1 MTYEVSQWLE
11 EIKSL
16 QQQLAQAQSDRE
28 AAQASAEHWR
38 ELYNT
43 EAQQRRTEAKAAEQ
57 TIETLKAEIQQLKD
71 GRAGIKSDGGGE
83 GSSIEKELEKLPAGE
98 LKVKLAEAMQQRDR
112 LAGETE
118 RLVEALKAEQ
128 AAHLK
133 TRQSLTTALGD
144 TMDRL
149 KATRAAILGP
159 EAATGQLPAQR
170 SSPPQTASASYQLP
184 AQSKNPSLQLPPINP
199 DRSPA

>member
-1 MTYEVSQWLE
+1 MTYEVTQWLE

-43 EAQQRRTEAKAAEQ
+43 EAQQRRKEAKLAEQ
-57 TIETLKAEIQQLKD
+57 TIETLKAEIQQLKE
-71 GRAGIKSDGGGE
+71 GRDRVKSGDSGE
-83 GSSIEKELEKLPAGE
+83 GSSIEKELEKLPAGD
-98 LKVKLAEAMQQRDR
+98 LKVKLAEVMQQRDR
-112 LAGETE
+112 LLGETE
-118 RLVEALKAEQ
+118 HLMEALKTEQ
-128 AAHLK
+128 AAHVK

-170 SSPPQTASASYQLP
+170 SAPSQTASASYQLP
-184 AQSKNPSLQLPPINP
+184 PQTKNPSLQLPPINP